1 MKRATRIWLLAVGA
15 ALLTGCAGVSMD
27 AQRATVSELSE
38 GRTGE
43 VKVQPANLAPPA
55 GPETDRLVATLLAS
69 PLTVNAAVEV
79 ALLNNPAL
87 QASLAGLQMAAAE
100 RVQAGT
106 LPNPHFAF
114 GRLVEGNLVEWE
126 RALGFNLFA
135 VLTMP
140 WRIQWQDG
148 QLALAQLR
156 TAQDVVRL
164 AADTR
169 KAWVQAVAA
178 EQVARQTQT
187 AMEAM
192 QAAAELA
199 RRMTRVGNWS
209 TYQQA
214 REELALA
221 EATAQLA
228 RARQA
233 AFAAREHLTRQMGLW
248 GEQTGYTLPERLPDL
263 PKAPEAATDIESMAL
278 RDRLDVRAARDEAQF
293 VADNLGFV
301 RVTGVI
307 SGLDLGLVYNTNI
320 DSATGAQDIKKG
332 WGLELPI
339 PLFDWGGA
347 RNASAQGQY
356 LQAVARV
363 RDVAVRARSEVREA
377 WHGYR
382 TAWDLA
388 RHYRNAI
395 VPLRKRMND
404 EVVLRY
410 NGMLM
415 STWDLLAD
423 TRQQA
428 LTVASAIEAERDFWL
443 ADTDLKTA
451 LSGTSPGAMAQ
462 LKAAAGS
469 AGAEPRGH

>member
-1 MKRATRIWLLAVGA
+1 MKRATRIWLLAASA

-27 AQRATVSELSE
+27 EQRATVSRLAE
-38 GRTGE
+38 GRTGG
-43 VKVQPANLAPPA
+43 VAITATQLASSQ
-55 GPETDRLVATLLAS
+55 GTQTDQRVTALLAA
-69 PLTVNAAVEV
+69 PLGADAAVEI

-233 AFAAREHLTRQMGLW
+233 AFAARENLTRQMGLW
-248 GEQTGYTLPERLPDL
+248 GEQIGYTLPERLPDL

-278 RDRLDVRAARDEAQF
+278 RERLDVRAARDEAQF

-301 RVTGVI
+301 KVTGVI

-320 DSATGAQDIKKG
+320 DNAAGAQDIKKG

-347 RNASAQGQY
+347 RNARAQGQY

-388 RHYRNAI
+388 RQYRDTM

-415 STWDLLAD
+415 SAWDLLAD

-428 LTVASAIEAERDFWL
+428 LTVARAIEAERDFWL

-462 LKAAAGS
+462 FKAAAGG

>member
-1 MKRATRIWLLAVGA
+1 MNFRIKRWLLSCSVLVLA
-15 ALLTGCAGVSMD
+15 GCAGVSMD

-38 GRTGE
+38 GRTGDVA
-43 VKVQPANLAPPA
+43 VKPANLAPPA
-55 GPETDRLVATLLAS
+55 GSETNKLVAVLLAS
-69 PLTVNAAVEV
+69 PLSVNAAVEV
-79 ALLNNPAL
+79 ALLNNPSL
-87 QASLAGLQMAAAE
+87 QSSLASLQMSAAD

-114 GRLVEGNLVEWE
+114 GRLVEGDLVELE
-126 RALGFNLFA
+126 RGLAFDLFA

-140 WRIQWQDG
+140 WRIEWQQG

-156 TAQDVVRL
+156 TSQDVVKL

-169 KAWVQAVAA
+169 KAWVLAVAA

-187 AMEAM
+187 AMEAT

-214 REELALA
+214 REELGLA

-233 AFAAREHLTRQMGLW
+233 AFAAREQLTRQMGLW
-248 GEQTGYTLPERLPDL
+248 GEQIGYTLPDRLPDL
-263 PKAPEAATDIESMAL
+263 PRTIDGQQDAEARAM
-278 RDRLDVRAARDEAQF
+278 RDRLDVRAARDEAQY
-293 VADNLGFV
+293 VANNLGFV
-301 RVTGVI
+301 KVTGVV
-307 SGLDLGLVYNTNI
+307 SGLDLGLIYNTNT

-347 RNASAQGQY
+347 RNSRAQGQY
-356 LQAVARV
+356 MQAVARV

-382 TAWDLA
+382 TAWELA
-388 RHYRNAI
+388 RHYRGAI

-415 STWDLLAD
+415 SAWDLLAD

-462 LKAAAGS
+462 FKAAAGG
-469 AGAEPRGH
+469 AGAEPKGH